1 MKGKHNLATR
11 LGGGFL
17 AAIMLLSIL
26 PVSTIA
32 MAVGSGEDVTVTW
45 TPNTQTQNG
54 TRTVALTAQLVQSG
68 DTPVAAMVEI
78 SLTAEEAGALSWEG
92 ETISD
97 SDLAA
102 SSGESTD
109 TDTNTPDT
117 EGSQDSDEGTTQAPD
132 TEDSQDSDPE
142 TPQDPEPDFQD
153 PSTDQ
158 QEADG
163 TEPSDSDNDTEKT
176 ETPSATVTAA
186 QSRTGGEQAM
196 LIEKSN
202 DGGAVL
208 RILLSEEAYTYTKEL
223 TFISE
228 DDTTIHVYNSDIK
241 VKTYEAESVP
251 TNITAVGLL
260 TAGNANASI
269 TTSDFTVFAHIPEE
283 IEVNASRGTVDLDG
297 EGSKDIAYTVN
308 LQKIAVGEG
317 GKDYTLSVA
326 LPEGLSLP
334 AGALSYSNSNGSIQC
349 GETQIATLKLPGGIT
364 IKDDSLTATDNSFS
378 FIATVPPAGEKETEI
393 ETHEITF
400 TLHADKLARSS
411 EAFTGSVSLTVNAE
425 GEGETA
431 MASAAATVTAGGAT
445 LPGEGGWNV
454 QITKTENLNQNVF
467 WRDNEQTSAR
477 PEGWADGIF
486 WSTNAKLYY
495 TLTDENGVTY
505 ERTLLTEDTL
515 KYVGLTS
522 YPGFA
527 VYNGHGFTVEDL
539 PHTIQQV
546 DPNDETNVRNTYTIT
561 WSLEPPENVAGY
573 DFRNISESQ
582 TGEGKEYPSIDTPGW
597 YYMQKDSFTFTLN
610 IRQGEEDPLGE
621 DDERAARLRALLQN
635 FQFNWSYADIEDSN
649 GILDMIEAFHAVPS
663 YNEGTITINGMWKYN
678 VDGSPI
684 NYSVTEIKGDDDDQ
698 VTPDYKITAEE
709 LGDEESLLEDGEWYQ
724 IQYVNTGVPG
734 EGQDT
739 TALHSGGTLQLVRQ
753 GNTQYE
759 ATKIWLDSYGDSE
772 GNGRPTANFTLYRY
786 RKGEDPSTAAQ
797 LNGYTIQLK
806 NKEAASGYSVQV
818 MKEDGETTALADL
831 PKYDTLDGAE
841 FIYVVRETLSG
852 DNAGQYEQVFGTVT
866 VGETGKIEKT
876 TATLPVGALPDGS
889 TDRPAG
895 NTYLYNDGTLTN
907 YQTGTIPVSA
917 TKTWLAAAYQSTFDD
932 VAVELTLQ
940 YREKDSGG
948 SGEWKTYTDSDGKS
962 VIRYLHR
969 FYAESL
975 SDTLMDPPS
984 MPQYQTTQISTANQE
999 LEYRWLETAV
1009 YTGAANAEENNL
1021 NDATG
1026 EIEITYPKS
1035 GENSATGNNPKGSFN
1050 INSSNYTVSYAGGT
1064 NNTQI
1069 TNSVAEYLDY
1079 EVIKEW
1085 HKDTTPGLITIQI
1098 LRSVAGGDFQEYLE
1112 FTMNAGV
1119 GGTVT
1124 VTGPTTTPTDV
1135 SKEFKIT
1142 EGAVVKDSD
1151 DDTTLKE
1158 TWNATVSGLPRFDKQ
1173 GRPYEYLLLEKG
1185 KFPTYQTEI
1194 DDRGNYTTTVIN
1206 GSGDGGF
1213 NLLVRKVWLDDGD
1226 MEHREPVT
1234 FTLYNKNND
1243 EPVTL
1248 NGIPYTITLGGEN
1261 EENLWHKVVRI
1272 STTGLGNI
1280 DEVGYDDKFNADDIY
1295 LVETLVG
1302 TDKDGNPN
1310 KVNHKETNE
1319 QAISYNYLY
1328 DKRTDGEPIFEVKT
1342 TNHRYQVTYKQED
1355 NTSNDPVASSVG
1367 AAFTITNRRLGSI
1380 DLTVTK
1386 DWVDGREGNSAQVQ
1400 DQIKA
1405 VLENYAEK
1413 KETRLALA
1421 FRLVFDDSMAD
1432 KSQDC
1437 KITYSGPSAHS
1448 DTVCVGG
1455 EDVQIYST
1463 YQKDDKKSEGY
1474 DDPGSSEW
1482 IILGYV
1488 KDEQG
1493 NWTFTTDN
1501 SAQFLGLPKYDTNG
1515 EIVAYSIEEVW
1526 LDVTEADKNNPPT
1539 VVDFDIES
1547 TREEY
1552 SELYTLWQDFS
1563 ADYQWGEY
1571 DADVDGAHTRDEQTL
1586 KVTNAR
1592 RGSKTVQWTV
1602 EWQDDFT
1609 LNSDL
1614 RPDIYL
1620 DIYQVTYTYNDDGSR
1635 TPVISRVTGR
1645 TLDWDMSNS
1654 GSWTA
1659 TMSGV
1664 PAFDEKGNE
1673 IFYYAVQRTVMAAG
1687 DYDYQVAQYEIND
1700 TALGTR
1706 DDPAEGV
1713 EALNSTSGSITNTDG
1728 DPYNLAVLGKRAD
1741 ETDNVESIA
1750 WKGNSQQPTNIGR
1763 FGETNNYP
1771 KYALLEGGTIINTL
1785 AETYTIEGVKYWT
1798 NLPNGW
1804 EDSRLPQVTFTVS
1817 RHTADKENEAKEVAK
1832 VVISSDLW
1840 EKLRSGTQYKYL
1852 IAYEGINV
1860 LGKESNDENG
1870 NGINGEVY
1878 VKEVLDMNGEAEIK
1892 NPTPLP
1898 RYQSGTGA
1906 LWTYTVEETVDW
1918 GTNKPD
1924 DGYKIF
1930 DNAPGGTGFTF
1941 TNNYNPTTG
1950 SIQVKKYLYL
1960 PMTTTNAGGMA
1971 VPESY
1976 PAVIFRLERWLQNVG
1991 SSDYAPDGW
2000 SQDITL
2006 TSDQVK
2012 NIWNNDNA
2020 DGTAV
2025 TEENLVNSGKSTSG
2039 DAYIWATLEFADLPL
2054 YAPDGTKYQYS
2065 VSEVKTWLNGYDT
2078 WGVKGDVPEGA
2089 LDTSFVE
2096 TTKLNVTNGVTES
2109 IDSLTPTTVSE
2120 GVAISPAATFK
2131 NQQPKN
2137 QEDFEQLTAIKIW
2150 EDNDSSFRPS
2160 TNDFAN
2166 LLTLTRT
2173 AAKQGGTGGAD
2184 GITEELVQGA
2194 DYTIS
2199 ISPETGTESSQW
2211 TITITPAEGKSFEK
2225 YAPNGMEWTYTLK
2238 ERVTEKGRLQITE
2251 GGNDDQDKI
2260 YTPSTP
2266 TPNSKTNGEW
2276 QYTITSTTQPVS
2288 GSDLDTY
2295 SFGSLTN
2302 SIMTLAKFEKEWVD
2316 AEGKPI
2322 TQDYLGFDLTVEFQ
2336 LQVREMGGDD
2346 EDWVNASVWT
2356 YSDGTNANQTLG
2368 LEERDTGCLSGTVV
2382 NANHNWTY
2390 TFENL
2395 PGVVKD
2401 SEKKYIFLEYRV
2413 IETKV
2418 SWDSGSQIISLP
2430 TDNTGNIGDQDRFT
2444 YGVDESLITD
2454 ATFSRSDNTSTTTN
2468 KLATTS
2474 VSVTKV
2480 WDDTNNQYGTRPG
2493 GEGPW
2498 SWASWFVLQ
2507 RTTTPNDDNSWTN
2520 VALFQKLY
2528 GSNAEGKDAGG
2539 VSQQGKWEDTITG
2552 LPTMDYSGTTAQ
2564 KYTYRVRE
2572 LQPKEDGYTS
2582 VNEVI
2587 SDGEGKNIVDPN
2599 GTYNPDG
2606 FHYTATYTPPA
2617 SNSTLWTV
2625 TNSMDTPTLEDEVP
2639 KNVEAIKRWVGS
2651 DNGSVSSVTFQ
2662 LQYKTEGSE
2671 WKAADFLSGGQWE
2684 KTANA
2689 SNHWTVRWEDLPD
2702 TDGSNNQV
2710 TGYQVVE
2717 KASNGWVQ
2725 IGEPVITHDDTTGTT
2740 TYSYTFTNSIS
2751 TSYSVEKEWLPST
2764 AATHEVTLGLYRTT
2778 AQEDVGSISGTPV
2791 PVDELATD
2799 GAKRTVTLDGIVD
2812 TDGPEKETWKTTF
2825 SNLPKYNASGQEYY
2839 YYALELDGNN
2849 NPIVQNGTIVLN
2861 NADYEVSYSWAAD
2874 NTKTTVTNT
2883 TAISLTGTK
2892 TWKDDSNE
2900 GNTRP
2905 TNLTLILERRVN
2917 TDEWSEDLAGTYPP
2931 TWNKPEGSNEW
2942 TYTFSGLPSCDSS
2955 GALYEYR
2962 VREEVPTGY
2971 KLEKQKNNG
2980 LDGEVDKTGGNYD
2993 FTNIR
2998 TGTVSLVVNKTWVG
3012 DNEDDRPQN
3021 VTLKLERMTINDTNW
3036 VDITAGITQPT
3047 WTTTGNI
3054 WSLTY
3059 PNLPQF
3065 DKDGVRYEYR
3075 ITEVNVPVDYEVKN
3089 STNTDPT
3096 EPYTIQNIR
3105 KGALEIRKEVSGN
3118 RGETDR
3124 EFHFTVTL
3132 TGASAAGTQAAD
3144 VDGNYTAVYTNQDG
3158 TTNTEITFTGG
3169 VSTTEIALKD
3179 EESVIISGLPAGL
3192 HYEVTETEKNTD
3204 GYSTTGTGWT
3214 GTIPA
3219 GDTAQAEFENYR
3231 NSSSS
3236 SNRTDVSGTKTWV
3249 DDSDAA
3255 GLRPDVLELT
3265 LYRSV
3270 DGGPEQ
3276 VVNAAPTWTKT
3287 GNVWTYRYAN
3297 LPKYDSSGRTYTYR
3311 VVETVPEGYVST
3323 VSGNNFTNTLT
3334 KEEEKI
3340 SLTGHKSWLGD
3351 TAEGRPESI
3360 TVVLY
3365 DGDGQVVRRVTVTAA
3380 ENWSYVFA
3388 DLPRYDAEGNEIP
3401 YYVREEG
3408 VPAGYQVSYDG
3419 LNIVNRK
3426 EDAVGA
3432 LRVTKQVTGSG
3443 AEYDRAFS
3451 FTVTLEDRTING
3463 TYGEMTF
3470 VDGVATFTLR
3480 HGQSVTAVGL
3490 PAGIPYT
3497 VTETMPEGYAASNA
3511 QQAGEIPASDLATVT
3526 VVNHRDLPEEPT
3538 NPEDPEGPENPDV
3551 PDSPDDP
3558 AGPED
3563 PQGPEVQTGDRA
3575 NLTLYGGL
3583 AALFAAGLA
3592 VTLYWGKK
3600 EDRKKDDR

>member
-17 AAIMLLSIL
+17 AAIMLLNIL

-32 MAVGSGEDVTVTW
+32 MAVGSAPVEVKW
-45 TPNTQTQNG
+45 IPNTQTKDG
-54 TRTVALTAQLVQSG
+54 TRTVTLTAQLTQNG
-68 DTPVAAMVEI
+68 DGAPKAAMVEI

-142 TPQDPEPDFQD
+142 TPQDPETDSQD
-153 PSTDQ
+153 PSAGQ

-163 TEPSDSDNDTEKT
+163 TEPSDSDDDTEET
-176 ETPSATVTAA
+176 ETPPATVAAA
-186 QSRTGGEQAM
+186 QSRAGGEQAV
-196 LIEKSN
+196 LIKKSD

-208 RILLSEEAYTYTKEL
+208 RILLSEGTYPYTKEL

-228 DDTTIHVYNSDIK
+228 KDTTIHVDNSDIN
-241 VKTYEAESVP
+241 VETYEAESVP
-251 TNITAVGLL
+251 SSITAVGLL

-269 TTSDFTVFAHIPEE
+269 TTSDFTVFSHIPEE
-283 IEVNASRGTVDLDG
+283 IAVSASPEPIDLDDD
-297 EGSKDIAYTVN
+297 GSKDIVYTVE
-308 LQKIAVGEG
+308 LQQIAAGED

-326 LPEGLSLP
+326 LLESLSLP
-334 AGALSYSNSNGSIQC
+334 AGALSYSNGSIQC

-364 IKDDSLTATDNSFS
+364 IKDDSLTKTDNSFS
-378 FIATVPPAGEKETEI
+378 FIVTVPAAVEGETEI
-393 ETHEITF
+393 ATHEITL

-411 EAFTGSVSLTVNAE
+411 EAFTGSISLTVNAE

-477 PEGWADGIF
+477 PAEWDNYKTGF
-486 WSTNAKLYY
+486 WPTNAKLYY

-573 DFRNISESQ
+573 DFRNISQSQ
-582 TGEGKEYPSIDTPGW
+582 VGIGNEYPSIDTPGW

-684 NYSVTEIKGDDDDQ
+684 NYSVTEIRDDTNNSADG
-698 VTPDYKITAEE
+698 KITAEE

-772 GNGRPTANFTLYRY
+772 GSGRPTANFTLYRY

-907 YQTGTIPVSA
+907 YQTGTIPVFA

-940 YREKDSGG
+940 YREKDSGDWQTYKD
-948 SGEWKTYTDSDGKS
+948 SNGES

-984 MPQYQTTQISTANQE
+984 MPQYQTTQLSTANQE

-1009 YTGAANAEENNL
+1009 YTDAVNATETNLGGAKVRINI
-1021 NDATG
+1021 D
-1026 EIEITYPKS
+1026 YPTE
-1035 GENSATGNNPKGSFN
+1035 GENSANGNNPKGSFN

-1069 TNSVAEYLDY
+1069 TNSVSEYLNY

-1085 HKDTTPGLITIQI
+1085 HSGSTPQNITIQI
-1098 LRSVAGGDFQEYLE
+1098 LRSVAGGDFNDYLE
-1112 FTMNAGV
+1112 FTMNAGDS
-1119 GGTVT
+1119 GTVT
-1124 VTGPTTTPTDV
+1124 VTGPTPAPTDV
-1135 SKEFKIT
+1135 STEFEIT
-1142 EGAVVKDSD
+1142 GGTVEKVSD
-1151 DDTTLKE
+1151 ENTTLRE

-1173 GRPYEYLLLEKG
+1173 GRPYEYLLLETNAV
-1185 KFPTYQTEI
+1185 PTYETTI
-1194 DDRGNYTTTVIN
+1194 DDTTGDYTTKVIN

-1234 FTLYNKNND
+1234 FTLYNKNNNQ
-1243 EPVTL
+1243 PVTKSEGS
-1248 NGIPYTITLGGEN
+1248 NDPYTITLGGEN

-1280 DEVGYDDKFNADDIY
+1280 TEGGPDNEFNEKDVY
-1295 LVETLVG
+1295 LVETEVG
-1302 TDKDGNPN
+1302 TEPVDHHLEAAAENVSDP
-1310 KVNHKETNE
+1310 T
-1319 QAISYNYLY
+1319 YDYLY
-1328 DKRTDGEPIFEVKT
+1328 RERTDGEPIFEVKT
-1342 TNHRYQVTYKQED
+1342 TNHRYQVTYEQVD
-1355 NTSNDPVASSVG
+1355 TTSSEDPVSNGVG

-1386 DWVDGREGNSAQVQ
+1386 DWVDGREGDSSQ
-1400 DQIKA
+1400 
-1405 VLENYAEK
+1405 VLEQIEGVLEEYAKEK
-1413 KETRLALA
+1413 QTYLALA

-1432 KSQDC
+1432 KS
-1437 KITYSGPSAHS
+1437 KAWNITYSGPSAHS

-1455 EDVQIYST
+1455 EKAQIYSA
-1463 YQKDDKKSEGY
+1463 YKNEEKKSDGY
-1474 DDPGSSEW
+1474 SKTGSSEW

-1488 KDEQG
+1488 KDEKG

-1526 LDVTEADKNNPPT
+1526 LDVTNANENTLPE
-1539 VVDFDIES
+1539 VVDFDEEA
-1547 TREEY
+1547 TQKEY
-1552 SELYTLWQDFS
+1552 SELYALWQDFS

-1586 KVTNAR
+1586 KVTNVR

-1602 EWQDDFT
+1602 EWQDEFT
-1609 LNSDL
+1609 HNSDL

-1620 DIYQVTYTYNDDGSR
+1620 DIYQVTYAYGDDGTR

-1645 TLDWDMSNS
+1645 TLDWEMDNAK
-1654 GSWTA
+1654 SWTA

-1687 DYDYQVAQYEIND
+1687 DYDYQVAQYEMGE
-1700 TALGTR
+1700 TSLGTR

-1713 EALNSTSGSITNTDG
+1713 DALNSTSGSITNTDG

-1763 FGETNNYP
+1763 FGGTNNYP

-1817 RHTADKENEAKEVAK
+1817 RSAQTETGTGTVEKDVAK
-1832 VVISSDLW
+1832 VVISSELW
-1840 EKLRSGTQYKYL
+1840 EGLKNGTQYKYL

-1860 LGKESNDENG
+1860 LGKETDDENG
-1870 NGINGEVY
+1870 NGTKGEVY
-1878 VKEVLDMNGEAEIK
+1878 VEEVLDMTTNQKVEDS
-1892 NPTPLP
+1892 TPLA

-1906 LWTYTVEETVDW
+1906 LWTYKVEETVNW
-1918 GTNKPD
+1918 EEGSTPD
-1924 DGYKIF
+1924 DGQKIF
-1930 DNAPGGTGFTF
+1930 DYAPGGTGFTF
-1941 TNNYNPTTG
+1941 TNNYNPTEG
-1950 SIQVKKYLYL
+1950 SIRVKKFLYL
-1960 PMTTTNAGGMA
+1960 PMGEDGN
-1971 VPESY
+1971 PEAY
-1976 PAVIFRLERWLQNVG
+1976 PAVTFNLTRQV
-1991 SSDYAPDGW
+1991 DYLDEKGYVADE
-2000 SQDITL
+2000 SFETQTVTL
-2006 TSDQVK
+2006 TSKQVAD
-2012 NIWNNDNA
+2012 IWN
-2020 DGTAV
+2020 GTTSV
-2025 TEENLVNSGKSTSG
+2025 TEGNLIDSGK
-2039 DAYIWATLEFADLPL
+2039 DATEHYIWATLQFAGLDI
-2054 YAPDGTKYQYS
+2054 YAPNGTRYQYT
-2065 VSEVKTWLNGYDT
+2065 VSEVKTWLNDYET
-2078 WGVKGDVPEGA
+2078 WGKAEDVTDPSAFGDDNKGTARISGLEPEE
-2089 LDTSFVE
+2089 VE
-2096 TTKLNVTNGVTES
+2096 AGT
-2109 IDSLTPTTVSE
+2109 
-2120 GVAISPAATFK
+2120 APAVDATFK
-2131 NQQPKN
+2131 NQRVEKPQVHN
-2137 QEDFEQLTAIKIW
+2137 QFTATKIW
-2150 EDNDSSFRPS
+2150 EDNNSAFRPS
-2160 TNDFAN
+2160 TQDFAK

-2173 AAKQGGTGGAD
+2173 AAKQGGTGGAV
-2184 GITEELVQGA
+2184 GITEVLTLWDETTSTG
-2194 DYTIS
+2194 DYKIQ
-2199 ISPETGTESSQW
+2199 ITEDQTDTSKW
-2211 TITITPAEGKSFEK
+2211 TITIEPANGKSFEK

-2238 ERVTEKGRLQITE
+2238 ERVNEKNSGRLQITE
-2251 GGNDDQDKI
+2251 QVGDDRNKI

-2302 SIMTLAKFEKEWVD
+2302 SIMTLAKFEKKWVD
-2316 AEGKPI
+2316 AEGDPI

-2336 LQVREMGGDD
+2336 LQVREMDSND
-2346 EDWVNASVWT
+2346 EWADAGEWT
-2356 YSDGTNANQTLG
+2356 YDNGGKTLG
-2368 LEERDTGCLSGTVV
+2368 LADGEDTNALTGRVV
-2382 NANHNWTY
+2382 GATHDWTY
-2390 TFENL
+2390 TFEDL
-2395 PGVVKD
+2395 PGVVQD
-2401 SEKKYIFLEYRV
+2401 SSNKYIFLEYRV

-2430 TDNTGNIGDQDRFT
+2430 TDNTGDIGDQDRFT

-2507 RTTTPNDDNSWTN
+2507 RTTTPNNEASWTN

-2528 GSNAEGKDAGG
+2528 GSNAADKDADG
-2539 VSQQGKWEDTITG
+2539 VSQQEKWEDTITG
-2552 LPTMDYSGTTAQ
+2552 LPTMDYSDGTAVP
-2564 KYTYRVRE
+2564 YTYRVRE

-3075 ITEVNVPVDYEVKN
+3075 ITEVNVPVDYEVKD
-3089 STNTDPT
+3089 STNTDPNKQ
-3096 EPYTIQNIR
+3096 YALQNIR

-3132 TGASAAGTQAAD
+3132 TRTSMAGTQAAD
-3144 VDGNYTAVYTNQDG
+3144 VDGNYTAVYTKQDG
-3158 TTNTEITFTGG
+3158 MTGKKPITFTDGK
-3169 VSTTEIALKD
+3169 SAEFTLKHN
-3179 EESVIISGLPAGL
+3179 ESLVIQGLPAGL
-3192 HYEVTETEKNTD
+3192 SYEVTEVERNTN
-3204 GYSTTGTGWT
+3204 GYSTTSTGWT

-3231 NSSSS
+3231 HSSSS

-3249 DDSDAA
+3249 DDSNAA

-3276 VVNAAPTWTKT
+3276 VVNATPTWTKT

-3297 LPKYDSSGRTYTYR
+3297 LPKYDSSGRAYTYR

-3334 KEEEKI
+3334 EEEEKI
-3340 SLTGHKSWLGD
+3340 TLTGHKSWLGD

-3432 LRVTKQVTGSG
+3432 LRVTKQVTGTG

-3497 VTETMPEGYAASNA
+3497 VTETVPEGYAASNA

-3600 EDRKKDDR
+3600 EDRKKDDL